1 MRSLRQVSER
11 TASKV
16 EEETEKETLFKT
28 EKREELWKVT
38 KALKTAAEWGG
49 VRVG

>member
-1 MRSLRQVSER
+1 MRSLHQVLER

-16 EEETEKETLFKT
+16 EEETLFKT

-38 KALKTAAEWGG
+38 KALKTAAEGGG